1 MTKRMLSVLGGIVS
15 AVLVRAD
22 VTCTGAYTN
31 HLQGVATDDAGN
43 IYWSFTT
50 SLVKTDKQGTPLS
63 KVAAPWH
70 YGDLTWHGGKV
81 FVAVNHGKFNQEAGA
96 AKSWVYVHDAGTLAL
111 LEKHQVPEAVHGAG
125 GIEWHNG
132 RFFIV
137 GGLPASHAANY
148 VYEYTE
154 AFAFV
159 RRHEIGSGQTKM
171 GIQTVCRVRDN
182 LWLFG
187 CYGKPA
193 VTLVTN
199 DAFEFQ
205 GKKVFNGSYGIARTA
220 ETGTVLV
227 ARDRLSGKA
236 HVGSVSPVKTEA
248 VLSAPDA
255 PPAAEGSPK

>member
-1 MTKRMLSVLGGIVS
+1 MGMQLLFVLGGIVS

-22 VTCTGAYTN
+22 VTCPGAYTN
-31 HLQGVATDDAGN
+31 HLQGVATDNAGN
-43 IYWSFTT
+43 IFWSFTT
-50 SLVKTDKQGTPLS
+50 RLVKTDKQGALLS
-63 KVAAPWH
+63 QVAVPWH
-70 YGDLTWHGGKV
+70 YGDLTWHGGRV
-81 FVAVNHGKFNQEAGA
+81 FVAVNHGKFNQEPGA
-96 AKSWVYVHDAGTLAL
+96 AKSWVYVHDAETLAL

-125 GIEWHNG
+125 GIEWYNG

-137 GGLPASHAANY
+137 GGLPASLEANY

-154 AFAFV
+154 TFAFV
-159 RRHEIGSGQTKM
+159 RRHEIASGQTKM

-199 DAFEFQ
+199 DAFAFQ
-205 GKKVFNGSYGIARTA
+205 GKKVFNASYGIARTS

-227 ARDRLSGKA
+227 ARDRLSGKTHA
-236 HVGSVSPVKTEA
+236 GNVSPVKIET
-248 VLSAPDA
+248 VLSAKE
-255 PPAAEGSPK
+255 AATVSERSVR